1 MILEKAVLGAGCFW
15 HIEHYF
21 SKLKGVINT
30 RVGYSG
36 GNDVTQ
42 PTYENVCT
50 GDTGHAEVVEITF
63 NPKIIKYNNILK
75 NFWRI
80 HDPCSLNKQGPDI
93 GSQYKSVIFF
103 HNTEQKSEAI
113 KQKKELLENKIY
125 KEKIVTEIIPATK
138 FYKAEDYHQ
147 QYFKKNPHLRDHCG
161 V

>member
-1 MILEKAVLGAGCFW
+1 MFEEKTTFGAGCFW
-15 HIEHYF
+15 HIEEYY
-21 SKLKGVINT
+21 SLKKGIIST
-30 RVGYSG
+30 IVGYMGGHIPNPTYKDVCG
-36 GNDVTQ
+36 GNT
-42 PTYENVCT
+42 E
-50 GDTGHAEVVEITF
+50 HAEVVQISF
-63 NPKIIKYNNILK
+63 NPSIISYKDLLD
-75 NFWRI
+75 NFWKI
-80 HDPCSLNKQGPDI
+80 HDPCSLNKQGHDI

-161 V
+161 I

>member
-21 SKLKGVINT
+21 SKLKGVIRT

-63 NPKIIKYNNILK
+63 NPKIIKYNNILE

-93 GSQYKSVIFF
+93 GTQYRSAIFYYSDEQKNIAEKSKSVF
-103 HNTEQKSEAI
+103 
-113 KQKKELLENKIY
+113 QKKLFSP
-125 KEKIVTEIIPATK
+125 IVTEITK
-138 FYKAEDYHQ
+138 AKEFFIAEDYHQ
-147 QYFKKNPHLRDHCG
+147 CYIQKKE
-161 V
+161 